1 MPSCDLVSKLDMGE
15 VKNVLNMAEKQM
27 TGRYDFKGSNAS
39 MELKDSVIEIKAE
52 DDTKLRAALDI
63 LRTNMAKRSMGM
75 KSMELSDP
83 EPSGNRMFKQ
93 TLKLKFGIDKEL
105 GKIIN
110 KAVKD
115 SGLKVQSSYLDE
127 KIRLT
132 AKQIDDLQEAFRM
145 LREHKDVTIDLQME
159 NMKR

>member
-27 TGRYDFKGSNAS
+27 TGRYDFKGSQAS
-39 MELKDSVIEIKAE
+39 MELKESVIEIKAE

-63 LRTNMAKRSMGM
+63 LRTNMAKRSIGM
-75 KSMELSDP
+75 KSMEVTDP

-93 TLKLKFGIDKEL
+93 TLKLKFGIDKEQ
-105 GKIIN
+105 GKVIN
-110 KAVKD
+110 KLVKD
-115 SGLKVQSSYLDE
+115 SGMKVQSSYLDE

-145 LREHKDVTIDLQME
+145 LRDHADVTLDIQME

>member
-27 TGRYDFKGSNAS
+27 TGRYDFKGSQAT
-39 MELKDSVIEIKAE
+39 MELKESVIEIKAE

-63 LRTNMAKRSMGM
+63 LRTNMAKRSIGM
-75 KSMELSDP
+75 KSMEVTDP

-93 TLKLKFGIDKEL
+93 TLKLKFGIDKDQ

-110 KAVKD
+110 KLVKD
-115 SGLKVQSSYLDE
+115 SGMKVQSSYLDE

-145 LREHKDVTIDLQME
+145 LREHDDVTLDIQME